1 MKPAHETRH
10 GARSGNSPDA
20 PSADPLVE
28 FLARL
33 MDSRFRVPGTSLRF
47 GLDPLL
53 GLIPGLGD
61 SASALVSVLLLLKS
75 ARHGLPRV
83 VMIRMAVNVL
93 LNAAIGAIPVAG
105 DLFSFW
111 FKANQINYQLL
122 QKHAGPLRRSTVAD
136 WVFLLGLSLALCL
149 ILALVF
155 VAIALLLSKLRGA
168 LFPSA

>member
-1 MKPAHETRH
+1 
-10 GARSGNSPDA
+10 
-20 PSADPLVE
+20 
-28 FLARL
+28 

-61 SASALVSVLLLLKS
+61 SASALVSVLLILKS

-93 LNAAIGAIPVAG
+93 LNAAIGATPVAG

-122 QKHAGPLRRSTVAD
+122 QKHAGPRRRSTVAD

-155 VAIALLLSKLRGA
+155 VAIAMLLSKLRGA

>member
-10 GARSGNSPDA
+10 GARPGNSPDA

-33 MDSRFRVPGTSLRF
+33 LDSRFRVPGTSLRF

-61 SASALVSVLLLLKS
+61 SASALVSVLLILKS

-122 QKHAGPLRRSTVAD
+122 QKHAGPRRRSTVAD
-136 WVFLLGLSLALCL
+136 WVFLLGLSLALGL

-155 VAIALLLSKLRGA
+155 VAIAMLLSKLRGA

>member
-1 MKPAHETRH
+1 MA
-10 GARSGNSPDA
+10 
-20 PSADPLVE
+20 

-61 SASALVSVLLLLKS
+61 GASALVSVLLLLKS
-75 ARHGLPRV
+75 ARYGLPRV

-122 QKHAGPLRRSTVAD
+122 QKHAAPRRRSTVAD
-136 WVFLLGLSLALCL
+136 WIFLLALSLALCL
-149 ILALVF
+149 ILAMVF
-155 VAIALLLSKLRGA
+155 LAIAILFSKLRGA
-168 LFPSA
+168 LFLSA